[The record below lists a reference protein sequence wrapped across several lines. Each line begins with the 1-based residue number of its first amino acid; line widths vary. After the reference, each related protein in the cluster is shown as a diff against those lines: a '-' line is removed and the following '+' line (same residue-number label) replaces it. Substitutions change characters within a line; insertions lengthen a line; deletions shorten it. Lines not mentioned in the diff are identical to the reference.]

1 MSLARVIEILEVVN
15 EFYQDSAGT
24 SLHPEALLLE
34 DDTTVRDAIAE
45 ALSECLAVERSA
57 EVRVSEVPKTVPK
70 SERRHYGRNYL
81 GNWVGLVGK
90 KLIRNFG
97 PGEEGSE
104 AAIQWANS
112 TDTP

>member
-15 EFYQDSAGT
+15 EFYQDGGVHLSAD
-24 SLHPEALLLE
+24 ALLLE
-34 DDTTVRDAIAE
+34 DDTNVRDAIAE

-90 KLIRNFG
+90 NLIRNFG
-97 PGEEGSE
+97 PGEEGRE